1 MKTKIIGMMIITAA
15 TFSACNNKTGCTDP
29 NADNYDGKADK
40 NADCR
45 YRFASNIDVSNVPP
59 NKPDGTAWDS
69 DGPDLKINF
78 GKSSSSDFEYSTNT
92 ADDANNATLTSSS
105 SVKFTNENWKF
116 ELVDVDL
123 LGKEVITSGTFN
135 PLQSTS
141 TNMIEINNNGIIIK
155 FKYTIQ

>member
-1 MKTKIIGMMIITAA
+1 MILITAA

-29 NADNYDGKADK
+29 NADNYDANADK
-40 NADCR
+40 NSDCR
-45 YRFASNIDVSNVPP
+45 YRNASNIDISNVPP

-69 DGPDLKINF
+69 DGPDLKIYL
-78 GKSSSSDFEYSTNT
+78 GKSSSSGYDYSTNT
-92 ADDANNATLTSSS
+92 ADNANNATLTSSS
-105 SVKFTNENWKF
+105 SIKFTNENWKY

-123 LGKEVITSGTFN
+123 LGNDVIATGTFN

-141 TNMIEINNNGIIIK
+141 SNMIEVTSNGIIIK